1 MFMSKLERLKDQ
13 LGKIQ
18 QELLDLDKFRD
29 TESLRR
35 FRRQLQGE
43 MSAIK
48 AKIAKL
54 TQTLE
59 EKTSERDQLLE
70 TANRNRSE
78 KMKRTWRYLRA
89 IQTNYPTKLSLRDLR
104 TALRKH
110 RQGLETDIP
119 DVAWRNPS
127 P

>member
-1 MFMSKLERLKDQ
+1 MSKLDRLNRNLQ
-13 LGKIQ
+13 RVE

-29 TESLRR
+29 TSQLRR

-43 MSAIK
+43 ASEIR
-48 AKIAKL
+48 AKISKIM
-54 TQTLE
+54 QTE
-59 EKTSERDQLLE
+59 ATKKTIRSEITSL
-70 TANRNRSE
+70 ANKNRSE
-78 KMKRTWRYLRA
+78 KMKRTWRYLKA
-89 IQTNYPTKLSLRDLR
+89 IQKNYPTKLSMRELR